1 MHCNTMGYMATDPK
15 SVQRSFRFSA
25 QTVDLLD
32 QEAAA
37 SGISRNALADQL
49 LGEALRVQHHPLIRF
64 HQGAGGR
71 RQPLLVGTRLYVH
84 QVIAT
89 LRESD
94 GDLDEAAAYL
104 GMTAT
109 QVRAARDYYADFR
122 AEVDHDA
129 ATAAQFEEAERDR
142 WERQQRA
149 LA

>member
-1 MHCNTMGYMATDPK
+1 MSEGK
-15 SVQRSFRFSA
+15 SVQRSFRFSPS
-25 QTVDLLD
+25 TVELLD

-37 SGISRNALADQL
+37 AGMSRNALAERL
-49 LGEALRVQHHPLIRF
+49 LAEALRVQHHPLIRF

-84 QVIAT
+84 QIVAT
-89 LRESD
+89 LRESK
-94 GDLDEAAAYL
+94 GDLDEAAGYL
-104 GMTAT
+104 GLTPV

-122 AEVDHDA
+122 PEVDADA
-129 ATAAQFEEAERDR
+129 SAADEFEQAERER

>member
-1 MHCNTMGYMATDPK
+1 MQDEAK
-15 SVQRSFRFSA
+15 SVQRSFRFSPS
-25 QTVDLLD
+25 TVDLLD

-37 SGISRNALADQL
+37 TGMSRNALAEQL

-84 QVIAT
+84 QIVAT
-89 LRESD
+89 IRESD
-94 GDLDEAAAYL
+94 GDLDRAADYL
-104 GMTAT
+104 GLTAA
-109 QVRAARDYYADFR
+109 QVRAARDYYADFPG
-122 AEVDHDA
+122 EVDGDGA
-129 ATAAQFEEAERDR
+129 AAGEFERSERDR